1 MSLADQIITAKAS
14 VAQNFHTDE
23 YGIPDEVKNIDYYCA
38 RAIKINKYLHREDGR
53 LFNGRIEVTQ
63 KATDI
68 AVLAQ
73 SLKMSANMA
82 ALVYDRLLSLVPKL
96 DESCIAI
103 TPHLLWHKDTGELEE
118 TEDEIPVDS
127 PWD

>member
-1 MSLADQIITAKAS
+1 MSLADQIITAKTSA
-14 VAQNFHTDE
+14 AQDFHTDE

-38 RAIKINKYLHREDGR
+38 RAIKINKYLHRE
-53 LFNGRIEVTQ
+53 NGELYNGHIKVSARAPE
-63 KATDI
+63 I
-68 AVLAQ
+68 AVLTQ
-73 SLKMSANMA
+73 SIKMTGNMA
-82 ALVYDRLLSLVPKL
+82 ALVYARLFSLVPKL

-127 PWD
+127 PWN

>member
-1 MSLADQIITAKAS
+1 MSLADKIITAKAS
-14 VAQNFHTDE
+14 AAQKIQVDE
-23 YGIPDEVKNIDYYCA
+23 YGIPNKVKNIDYYCA
-38 RAIKINKYLHREDGR
+38 RAIKINKYLHREDRR

-68 AVLAQ
+68 AVLTQ

-82 ALVYDRLLSLVPKL
+82 ALIYDRLLSLVPWL
-96 DESCIAI
+96 DESCIAV

-118 TEDEIPVDS
+118 VEGEIPVTS
-127 PWD
+127 PWE

>member
-1 MSLADQIITAKAS
+1 MSLADQIITAKTSA
-14 VAQNFHTDE
+14 AQNFHTDE

-68 AVLAQ
+68 AVLTQ

-82 ALVYDRLLSLVPKL
+82 ALVYDRLLSLVPWL
-96 DESCIAI
+96 DESCIAV

-118 TEDEIPVDS
+118 VEDEIPVTS
-127 PWD
+127 PWE

>member
-1 MSLADQIITAKAS
+1 MSLADQIITAKTSA
-14 VAQNFHTDE
+14 AQNFHTDE

-82 ALVYDRLLSLVPKL
+82 ALVYNRLLEVVPWL
-96 DESCIAI
+96 DESCIAV

-118 TEDEIPVDS
+118 VEDEIPVDS